1 MGKIFCLMGK
11 SACGKDTLYK
21 RIITDKSLSI
31 QTLIPYPTRPPR
43 SGERNGV
50 EYFFLSEQ
58 EQLQLEQQGKII
70 ELRAYQTV
78 QGVWKYFTVNDHQ
91 INLAQNDYLIIGTLE
106 SYLKLQNYF
115 GADSL
120 VPLYIELDN
129 EERMRR
135 AITREQMQ
143 KNPDY
148 EELCRRFLADL
159 EDFSP
164 QHLEDAGIKRSFIND
179 DIVHCTLELTAYIK
193 QNIIAGS
200 VNDA

>member
-31 QTLIPYPTRPPR
+31 QPLIPYTTRPPR

-78 QGVWKYFTVNDHQ
+78 PGVWKYFTVNDHQ

>member
-1 MGKIFCLMGK
+1 M
-11 SACGKDTLYK
+11 
-21 RIITDKSLSI
+21 
-31 QTLIPYPTRPPR
+31 
-43 SGERNGV
+43 

>member
-31 QTLIPYPTRPPR
+31 QTLIPYTTLPPR

>member
-1 MGKIFCLMGK
+1 MGK

-31 QTLIPYPTRPPR
+31 QTLIPYTTRPPR

-50 EYFFLSEQ
+50 EYFFLLEQ

>member
-11 SACGKDTLYK
+11 SAWGKDTLYK

-31 QTLIPYPTRPPR
+31 QTLIPYTTRPPR

>member
-1 MGKIFCLMGK
+1 
-11 SACGKDTLYK
+11 
-21 RIITDKSLSI
+21 
-31 QTLIPYPTRPPR
+31 
-43 SGERNGV
+43 
-50 EYFFLSEQ
+50 
-58 EQLQLEQQGKII
+58 
-70 ELRAYQTV
+70 
-78 QGVWKYFTVNDHQ
+78 
-91 INLAQNDYLIIGTLE
+91 
-106 SYLKLQNYF
+106 
-115 GADSL
+115 
-120 VPLYIELDN
+120 
-129 EERMRR
+129 MRR
-135 AITREQMQ
+135 AIYREQIQ

>member
-1 MGKIFCLMGK
+1 MGK

-31 QTLIPYPTRPPR
+31 QTLIPYTTRPPR

>member
-31 QTLIPYPTRPPR
+31 QTLIPYTTRPPR

>member
-1 MGKIFCLMGK
+1 MGK

-21 RIITDKSLSI
+21 RIITDKSLSMK
-31 QTLIPYPTRPPR
+31 TLIPYTTRPPR

-91 INLAQNDYLIIGTLE
+91 IDLAQNDYLIIGTLE

-164 QHLEDAGIKRSFIND
+164 QHLEAAGIKRSFIND

-193 QNIIAGS
+193 QNITAR
-200 VNDA
+200 

>member
-21 RIITDKSLSI
+21 RIITDKSLSM
-31 QTLIPYPTRPPR
+31 QTLIPYTTRPPR

-58 EQLQLEQQGKII
+58 EQLQLEEQGKII

-91 INLAQNDYLIIGTLE
+91 IDLAQNDYLIIGTLE

-164 QHLEDAGIKRSFIND
+164 QHLEAAGIKRSFIND

-193 QNIIAGS
+193 QNITAR
-200 VNDA
+200 

>member
-21 RIITDKSLSI
+21 RIITDKSLSLK
-31 QTLIPYPTRPPR
+31 TLIPYTTRPPR

-91 INLAQNDYLIIGTLE
+91 IDLAQNDYLIIGTLE

-143 KNPDY
+143 KNPNY

-164 QHLEDAGIKRSFIND
+164 QHLEAAGIKRSFIND

-193 QNIIAGS
+193 QNITAR
-200 VNDA
+200 

>member
-31 QTLIPYPTRPPR
+31 QTLIPYTTRPPR

-106 SYLKLQNYF
+106 SYLKLHNYF

>member
-21 RIITDKSLSI
+21 RIITDKSLSMK
-31 QTLIPYPTRPPR
+31 TLIPYTTRPPR

-91 INLAQNDYLIIGTLE
+91 IDLAQNDYLIIGTLE

-164 QHLEDAGIKRSFIND
+164 QHLEAAGIKRSFIND

-193 QNIIAGS
+193 QNITAR
-200 VNDA
+200 

>member
-31 QTLIPYPTRPPR
+31 QTLIPYTTRPPR

-193 QNIIAGS
+193 QNILAGS

>member
-31 QTLIPYPTRPPR
+31 QTLIPYTTRPPR

-120 VPLYIELDN
+120 LPLYIELDN

>member
-31 QTLIPYPTRPPR
+31 QTLIPYTTRPPR

-135 AITREQMQ
+135 AITRGQMQ

>member
-31 QTLIPYPTRPPR
+31 QTLIPYTTRPPR

-120 VPLYIELDN
+120 VPLYMELDN